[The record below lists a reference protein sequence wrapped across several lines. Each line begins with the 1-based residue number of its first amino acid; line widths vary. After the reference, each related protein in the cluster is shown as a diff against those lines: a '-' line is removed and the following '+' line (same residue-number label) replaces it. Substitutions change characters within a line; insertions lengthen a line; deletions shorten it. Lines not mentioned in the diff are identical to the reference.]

1 MRYRIGEF
9 AELGGVSTKTLRFYD
24 RIGLLRPASADPR
37 TRYRFYVPEQLL
49 DLATI
54 LSLKD
59 LGANL
64 HGIQQLIQSG
74 KSPQARKRLLQT
86 LRDSLSQT
94 IADQACLLQNIEQ
107 ALRDADGGSPEIPV
121 VVKRRPPIWIA
132 SIRARVS
139 SYAEM
144 TQHETT
150 LTSSLPP
157 ETIGDTRGT
166 IWHRCADSGLLEGE
180 PFVEIRYRSAPKG
193 SYNIRQLPSA
203 IVASA
208 YSEQDEAEAE
218 NAYDAIRAWMRSRNY
233 ILAGPKREI
242 DLGNLLEIQ
251 FPLHGV

>member
-150 LTSSLPP
+150 LTSSLPRRRL
-157 ETIGDTRGT
+157 ETLGAQSGIGVLIPDCSKVSPSSKSDIARLPKVVTTYDSFHPPSSLLPTPNRTRLKLKMPMT
-166 IWHRCADSGLLEGE
+166 
-180 PFVEIRYRSAPKG
+180 
-193 SYNIRQLPSA
+193 
-203 IVASA
+203 
-208 YSEQDEAEAE
+208 
-218 NAYDAIRAWMRSRNY
+218 
-233 ILAGPKREI
+233 
-242 DLGNLLEIQ
+242 Q
-251 FPLHGV
+251 FERG